1 MNVDIRNKWIKLLMI
16 LAGNTIYAFGIAIFV
31 IPNGMITGGTT
42 GLSLVAN
49 YAFHIPMSAFV
60 AVFNIVMFLVG
71 AICLG
76 RAFALTTIV
85 STFYYPCIFRVFEI
99 IFQDVK
105 LTDDLM
111 LATIFAGGLIGVGI
125 AIVIRAGASTG
136 GMDIPPLVLNKKMK
150 VPVSVGL
157 YVFDTF
163 ILLGQMLFSN
173 KEQILYGILLV
184 VVYTTVLDKILVV
197 GTNQLQVKIIS
208 DKFEELNVA
217 IHEKMDRGT
226 TFFEVEG
233 GYLRQ
238 KSYALIVVLSSRE
251 LAKLNELVMKIDPKA
266 FIVIHQVHEV
276 HGRGF
281 TQEKVYLDK

>member
-1 MNVDIRNKWIKLLMI
+1 M
-16 LAGNTIYAFGIAIFV
+16 
-31 IPNGMITGGTT
+31 
-42 GLSLVAN
+42 
-49 YAFHIPMSAFV
+49 
-60 AVFNIVMFLVG
+60 
-71 AICLG
+71 
-76 RAFALTTIV
+76 
-85 STFYYPCIFRVFEI
+85 
-99 IFQDVK
+99 
-105 LTDDLM
+105 
-111 LATIFAGGLIGVGI
+111 
-125 AIVIRAGASTG
+125 
-136 GMDIPPLVLNKKMK
+136 
-150 VPVSVGL
+150 
-157 YVFDTF
+157 
-163 ILLGQMLFSN
+163 
-173 KEQILYGILLV
+173 LV

-281 TQEKVYLDK
+281 TQDKVYLDK